1 LFVSDD
7 RSLLAAKSMFASFE
21 RTWFRHDRVSLTSAI
36 IGLLTAACG
45 HPACAWYG
53 RVIAVTAR

>member
-1 LFVSDD
+1 
-7 RSLLAAKSMFASFE
+7 MFASFE

-45 HPACAWYG
+45 HPAWACYG